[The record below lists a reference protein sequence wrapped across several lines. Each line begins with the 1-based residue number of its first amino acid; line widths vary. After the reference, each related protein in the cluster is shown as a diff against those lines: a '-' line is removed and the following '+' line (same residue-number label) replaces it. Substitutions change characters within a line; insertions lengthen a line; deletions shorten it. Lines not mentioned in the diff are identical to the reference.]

1 METYHGHVRI
11 PADAIK
17 LFEAC
22 RLGLLQRV
30 RRRLSEKERRSI
42 KPGSVFVWDEHE
54 AGMRR
59 WTDGKNWSA
68 SRVSGSFLTY
78 REMEGRRDY
87 QYSQHLPP
95 RKKGIRTT
103 PESSRASDEDMEEEN
118 PDGYRYKPDGLMKQS
133 FSISTSTGQH
143 LHLISYYSR
152 SNPNAMKLP
161 QPTSDPK
168 LRHIVPTKEVYPE
181 SVIHEVAVNCPKIQ
195 PTHLSISQRAK
206 TSSPQ
211 SLSNPVLHQY
221 IPSPKIS
228 IPPSLILAP
237 SNQQYP
243 PITSNSPYISL
254 PNATVYNQSLDS
266 PYYTAFTFDK
276 TQISRNYDQ
285 SPLSATGYPSLLS
298 KQNSEIVPGSSSQT
312 RFSHK
317 LCSKST
323 ISCASDPRV
332 VGKPSIAVA
341 TKYNLSTQ
349 PLYRTPSPVPNH
361 TGNSKTK
368 SSMSHQRIPPL
379 EAAPSS
385 SFSIPSIS
393 TFKFLTDSSSHCD
406 SIDASQLE
414 NKSLSNYW
422 KISDPLITR
431 LHQDRRN
438 EFLPFKSINLDGE
451 DQRAIRV
458 LDREFSV

>member
-1 METYHGHVRI
+1 METYYGHVRI

-42 KPGSVFVWDEHE
+42 KPGSVFVWDEQE

-78 REMEGRRDY
+78 REMEGRRDC
-87 QYSQHLPP
+87 QYSQHLPQK
-95 RKKGIRTT
+95 KKGIRTT
-103 PESSRASDEDMEEEN
+103 PDSSRASDEDMEEEN

-152 SNPNAMKLP
+152 SNLNVMKLP

-181 SVIHEVAVNCPKIQ
+181 SVLHEVTANCPKIQ
-195 PTHLSISQRAK
+195 QTSLSVSQIAK

-211 SLSNPVLHQY
+211 ALSNPELHHY
-221 IPSPKIS
+221 IHSPNSPIL
-228 IPPSLILAP
+228 PSLISAP
-237 SNQQYP
+237 SNQQYH
-243 PITSNSPYISL
+243 PITSNSPHLFL
-254 PNATVYNQSLDS
+254 PDAKVYNQSLDS
-266 PYYTAFTFDK
+266 PYYTKFTFDK
-276 TQISRNYDQ
+276 AQILRDYDR
-285 SPLSATGYPSLLS
+285 SPLSATVDSSLLS
-298 KQNSEIVPGSSSQT
+298 KQNIEIVHSSSPQT
-312 RFSHK
+312 RFSRK
-317 LCSKST
+317 SCSKST
-323 ISCASDPRV
+323 ILSVSDPRV
-332 VGKPSIAVA
+332 IGKPSIPIA
-341 TKYNLSTQ
+341 TKYNLS
-349 PLYRTPSPVPNH
+349 PRLLYRTPSPVRNY
-361 TGNSKTK
+361 TGNSRTK
-368 SSMSHQRIPPL
+368 SSILHQRIPPL
-379 EAAPSS
+379 EAVPSS

-393 TFKFLTDSSSHCD
+393 TFKFLTDSSSHRD
-406 SIDASQLE
+406 SIDVSQLE
-414 NKSLSNYW
+414 KKN
-422 KISDPLITR
+422 PLITR

-438 EFLPFKSINLDGE
+438 EFLPLKSVNLDGE